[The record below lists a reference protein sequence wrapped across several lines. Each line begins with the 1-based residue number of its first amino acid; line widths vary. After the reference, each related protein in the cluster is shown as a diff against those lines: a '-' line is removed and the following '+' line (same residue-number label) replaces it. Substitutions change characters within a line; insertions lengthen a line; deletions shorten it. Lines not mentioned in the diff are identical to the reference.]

1 MGRTRYS
8 LKTTLTALMAPA
20 LAGALLAGCS
30 ADVEASSAEGSA
42 AAQAAENSR
51 PAEELWSTKLNV
63 VGQPQVKDGTA
74 FVYVSDG
81 RKLELAAVDV
91 ATGKIQWKH
100 AASPGD
106 DYVGNPPYVAFLEQ
120 ADGKN
125 LVAFIAPGD
134 FSYPTIKEAWWPWLD
149 RVQIRN
155 IDTGDIVHNTGGMVV
170 DQSPEVCRD
179 DPAALCLISTS
190 ERAGPGMRLEAGAPD
205 LVPDPLWAGL
215 PAGAQPMPGGRLY
228 LYGEDGGDFGIGEVR
243 DGESAWQLD
252 AAAAFGPGIT
262 FGSAAFSLY
271 LEDEDAY
278 LLHSELKPDGESESV
293 DLATNRITALEGG
306 TGARLWS
313 APGTDCNDQFDTGP
327 HKLKDGAWLGIRCLT
342 SGKALFDDG
351 DIASFDGLD
360 VVIEGYDLLTGESKW
375 QLEAGA
381 DEDLVTGPAAANSG
395 EDLSQRIELNDK
407 PVLLDVASGKTSP
420 VPVVAAEEAV
430 QHVCF
435 IEGSYEFW
443 RASHPGGKAPTERSG
458 GYLATPCAGGEGLP
472 PSLAAVRDAGVGAD
486 GAFLI
491 AYEGRLTAYK
501 APEEDAA

>member
-20 LAGALLAGCS
+20 LAGALLAGCT
-30 ADVEASSAEGSA
+30 AAVEASSAEGSA
-42 AAQAAENSR
+42 AAQAAQNSR

-74 FVYVSDG
+74 FVYVSEG

-91 ATGKIQWKH
+91 ATGEIRWKH

-134 FSYPTIKEAWWPWLD
+134 FRYSTINEAWWPWLD
-149 RVQIRN
+149 RVQFRN
-155 IDTGDIVHNTGGMVV
+155 IDTGDIVHNTRGMVV
-170 DQSPEVCRD
+170 DRAPEVCRD
-179 DPAALCLISTS
+179 DPAALCFISTS
-190 ERAGPGMRLEAGAPD
+190 ERAGPGMRLEAGAED

-228 LYGEDGGDFGIGEVR
+228 LYGEDAADFGIGEVR

-262 FGSAAFSLY
+262 FGSAVSTRY

-278 LLHSELKPDGESESV
+278 LLHSDLQPEGESASL

-306 TGARLWS
+306 TGDRLWS

-327 HKLKDGAWLGIRCLT
+327 HKLKDGPLFGIRCLT
-342 SGKALFDDG
+342 SRKALFDDG
-351 DIASFDGLD
+351 EIASFEGLD
-360 VVIEGYDLLTGESKW
+360 VVIEGYDLLTGKSKW
-375 QLEAGA
+375 QLAAGA
-381 DEDLVTGPAAANSG
+381 DEELVTGAAAANSG
-395 EDLSQRIELNDK
+395 EDLSLRIDLHGK
-407 PVLLDVASGKTSP
+407 PVLLDMASGKTSP
-420 VPVVAAEEAV
+420 VPEAADEEAV
-430 QHVCF
+430 GHVCYS
-435 IEGSYEFW
+435 EGTYEFW
-443 RASHPGGKAPTERSG
+443 RAAHPRGEAPAERSG
-458 GYLATPCAGGEGLP
+458 GYLATSCAGREGLP
-472 PSLAAVRDAGVGAD
+472 PSQAAVRDAGVSAD

-501 APEEDAA
+501 APEEDSA

>member
-1 MGRTRYS
+1 M
-8 LKTTLTALMAPA
+8 
-20 LAGALLAGCS
+20 AGALLAGCS
-30 ADVEASSAEGSA
+30 ADADASSAAGSA
-42 AAQAAENSR
+42 AAQADQNSR

-74 FVYVSDG
+74 FVYVSEG

-91 ATGKIQWKH
+91 ATGKVRWKH
-100 AASPGD
+100 AASPGN

-120 ADGKN
+120 VDGKN

-134 FSYPTIKEAWWPWLD
+134 FRYRTINEAWWPWLD
-149 RVQIRN
+149 RVQLRN
-155 IDTGDIVHNTGGMVV
+155 IDTGDIVRDTGGMVV
-170 DQSPEVCRD
+170 DRAPEVCRD
-179 DPAALCLISTS
+179 DPAALCLSSTS
-190 ERAGPGMRLEAGAPD
+190 ERAGPGMRLEAGAAG

-228 LYGEDGGDFGIGEVR
+228 FYGEDAGDFGIGEVR
-243 DGESAWQLD
+243 DGESVWQLE

-262 FGSAAFSLY
+262 IGSAVYSRY
-271 LEDEDAY
+271 LEDEESY
-278 LLHSELKPDGESESV
+278 LLHSDLKPDGESGSL

-306 TGARLWS
+306 TGTRLWS

-327 HKLKDGAWLGIRCLT
+327 HKLEDGALLGIRCLT
-342 SGKALFDDG
+342 RGKAIFDDG
-351 DIASFDGLD
+351 EIASFEGLD
-360 VVIEGYDLLTGESKW
+360 VVIEGYGLLTGKSKW
-375 QLEAGA
+375 QLDAGA

-395 EDLSQRIELNDK
+395 EDLSQRIELNGK

-420 VPVVAAEEAV
+420 APDAADEEAV

-435 IEGSYEFW
+435 SEGTYEFW
-443 RASHPGGKAPTERSG
+443 RAAHPGGEAPTERSG
-458 GYLATPCAGGEGLP
+458 GYLATSCAGGEGLR
-472 PSLAAVRDAGVGAD
+472 PSQAAVRDAGVGAD

-501 APEEDAA
+501 GTGRRRGLS